1 MMESIAATF
10 VAPLAAG
17 TFTKGIAQWAFFK
30 LIFEFLDEEVA
41 VFRDNMLG
49 ETLSWVSGVSL
60 ILLAMWIMFQGY
72 RIVTGQSRDSMMLL
86 VTNSLRSVLILSV
99 ATSMAFRGSDLYAMF
114 TDSMPKEINE
124 IVTGDRASPV
134 DTIDK
139 SLGLMQLAMIGIDT
153 MAAEN
158 PANKT
163 EKDRA
168 IWLTGVGV
176 AGPSIVGGAMLLLYK
191 IAMALFVGLGPLF
204 VLSLLFEQTK
214 QLFSRWLYYGIGTMF
229 SLAVLS
235 FMVSVAMK
243 MVGAVALAFLVQY
256 KLALSGNAVPPEGI
270 SSMAMQ
276 QGGLGMILTVL
287 LITTP
292 PMAAQFFQG
301 TLGHFSSYSMFGVT
315 GKQMSDYAQQNRAA
329 QSGYAPDTARFGQNS
344 REDAPPA
351 YHLAQSHMPPGNLP
365 AQDVVRQS
373 ASTSRGLA

>member
-1 MMESIAATF
+1 MEPITATLI
-10 VAPLAAG
+10 APLASG
-17 TFTKGIAQWAFFK
+17 TFMKGVAQWAFFK
-30 LIFEFLDEEVA
+30 LIFEFLDNEVA

-60 ILLAMWIMFQGY
+60 LLLATWIMFQGY

-86 VTNSLRSVLILSV
+86 VTNSLRSVLILSI
-99 ATSMAFRGSDLYAMF
+99 ATSMAFKGSDLYAMF

-139 SLGLMQLAMIGIDT
+139 SLTIMQAAMVGIDT

-256 KLALSGNAVPPEGI
+256 KLALSGSAVPPEGI

-329 QSGYAPDTARFGQNS
+329 HTTS
-344 REDAPPA
+344 APPSRGIDA
-351 YHLAQSHMPPGNLP
+351 RAEEIDRKPMLGLNQGLAASRSLD
-365 AQDVVRQS
+365 QDVIK
-373 ASTSRGLA
+373 RGDPAGKVS